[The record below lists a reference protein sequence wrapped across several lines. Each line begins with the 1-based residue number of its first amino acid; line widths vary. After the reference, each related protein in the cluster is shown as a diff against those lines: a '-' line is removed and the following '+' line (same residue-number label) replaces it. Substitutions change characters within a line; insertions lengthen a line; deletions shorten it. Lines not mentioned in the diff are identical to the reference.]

1 MKMLYA
7 DYDTSRKAY
16 VWKNP
21 QIPDGLCDFQ
31 FYSGDSFVVTAD
43 KFWQIEEGGQQKAY
57 LITSAQPD
65 NPSWGA
71 HTEAPLLS
79 VSIFRRDRLNWRI
92 DIQNSALGCFGTF
105 GTAPPVGLL
114 RWGANNYALRVDP
127 VFTNMGET
135 IASTLVFAPLNGRF
149 KKILELSQS
158 HYDDCTADTA
168 GCSRT
173 DSKLHFLPKAGEPYY
188 DLQVITTDTAAGRTG
203 SRTQLYRFNGDK
215 YAPVS

>member
-1 MKMLYA
+1 MSNIAASMISALFVTLVAGVPQPPPAALTQDSAMKMLYA

-114 RWGANNYALRVDP
+114 RWGA
-127 VFTNMGET
+127 
-135 IASTLVFAPLNGRF
+135 
-149 KKILELSQS
+149 
-158 HYDDCTADTA
+158 
-168 GCSRT
+168 
-173 DSKLHFLPKAGEPYY
+173 
-188 DLQVITTDTAAGRTG
+188 
-203 SRTQLYRFNGDK
+203 
-215 YAPVS
+215 